1 MGSPQPAR
9 VWVTWTGASDTAI
22 AAKNAPL
29 LLVNDSQSGRQ
40 VLEEAVWN
48 MLRMVFLEI
57 PLPPWLVKLKA
68 ARAGPRSDASLCL
81 SVMNV
86 AMAGPT

>member
-1 MGSPQPAR
+1 M
-9 VWVTWTGASDTAI
+9 TWTGASDAAI
-22 AAKNAPL
+22 AARMPRCCWSMIPK
-29 LLVNDSQSGRQ
+29 SGSKSSKKPS
-40 VLEEAVWN
+40 WN
-48 MLRMVFLEI
+48 MVCRVFLETQS
-57 PLPPWLVKLKA
+57 PQWLVKLKA

>member
-1 MGSPQPAR
+1 M
-9 VWVTWTGASDTAI
+9 TWAGASDTAI
-22 AAKNAPL
+22 AARTPRCCWSMILKAGGKSSKKP
-29 LLVNDSQSGRQ
+29 SWS
-40 VLEEAVWN
+40 

-57 PLPPWLVKLKA
+57 SLLPWPGKLKA

-86 AMAGPT
+86 APAGPA